1 MREDVRKAITTL
13 AAFGQDS
20 DIGANMRKIF
30 YEEVSHSIFGNF
42 DFLRIISMLV

>member
-30 YEEVSHSIFGNF
+30 YEEVRESVFQNLTF
-42 DFLRIISMLV
+42 

>member
-30 YEEVSHSIFGNF
+30 YEEVSHSIFGK
-42 DFLRIISMLV
+42 I

>member
-30 YEEVSHSIFGNF
+30 YEEVRETIFEAWLYQ
-42 DFLRIISMLV
+42 DHIDV